1 MKLMA
6 MDWAGLTCNLRPH
19 APIIFPPFPNLLP
32 HSVRLTPLPL
42 SEPPEINFPNNLER
56 RAITEQTTG

>member
-32 HSVRLTPLPL
+32 HSALQCEAHTLAFVRAP
-42 SEPPEINFPNNLER
+42 
-56 RAITEQTTG
+56 